1 MNQLGLKCSVLISD
15 FRHWQNRYLYIEL
28 MENFLN
34 DIIDVQ
40 EFDTKFLSMWSLN
53 RDKEKSWEEFI
64 YIVNNFKLSQFQD
77 FSCLTSKLFTDLDVF
92 EPDPLLREDYEIDE
106 DELKNYVK
114 KTLLKIK
121 NNYC

>member
-1 MNQLGLKCSVLISD
+1 
-15 FRHWQNRYLYIEL
+15 
-28 MENFLN
+28 MENFLSDTIN
-34 DIIDVQ
+34 VQ
-40 EFDTKFLSMWSLN
+40 EFDKKFLSIWSLN
-53 RDKEKSWEEFI
+53 RDKHKSWEAFI

-77 FSCLTSKLFTDLDVF
+77 FLSLTSKLFTDLDVF

>member
-1 MNQLGLKCSVLISD
+1 
-15 FRHWQNRYLYIEL
+15 
-28 MENFLN
+28 MENFLSG
-34 DIIDVQ
+34 IEDVK
-40 EFDTKFLSMWSLN
+40 EFDEKFLSMWSSN
-53 RDKEKSWEEFI
+53 RDKEKSWEEFT

-77 FSCLTSKLFTDLDVF
+77 FSSLTSKLFTDLEVF

-106 DELKNYVK
+106 DELRTYVK